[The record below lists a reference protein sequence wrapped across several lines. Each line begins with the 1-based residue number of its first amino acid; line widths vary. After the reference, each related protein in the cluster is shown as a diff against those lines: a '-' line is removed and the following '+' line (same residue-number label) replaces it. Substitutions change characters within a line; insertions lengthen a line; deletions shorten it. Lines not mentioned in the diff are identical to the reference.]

1 MISMLQITNCMVYEF
16 PFSFCVLGSV
26 AVCSAHKE
34 CCSVDNLAVPTIALG
49 GGSLNI
55 GKNYSDF
62 LDPERVQTH
71 FLQVSSL

>member
-34 CCSVDNLAVPTIALG
+34 CCSVDNLAVPTISRGGALT
-49 GGSLNI
+49 I
-55 GKNYSDF
+55 GKIIVIF